1 MARCFNFSAG
11 PAILP
16 EEVLAEAQANLLDY
30 KGAGFSIMECS
41 HRGKEF
47 EPVIAEAQ
55 ANVLKLMGLGDDYY
69 VLFLTGG
76 ASMQFAQIPM
86 NFLGAGQTADY
97 INTGTWANKAV
108 KEAKL
113 VGNVNIAA
121 DTSKEKPA
129 RMPVQ
134 SELKLTNGA
143 SYVHMCTNETIEGS
157 QFKTIPQV
165 SAPLI
170 GDMSSDIFSRP
181 LDFSKFAMIYAG
193 AQKNIG
199 PAGVTL
205 VVIRKDLAARGSDKL
220 PVIMRYKTHID
231 EGAMYNT
238 PPCFSIYLVML
249 VTRWIEKMGGLAALS
264 KQNADKAAKLY
275 AAIDGSG
282 GYFRGTA
289 AKEFRSDMN
298 VTFRLPSEELE
309 EKFVKE
315 ASSKG
320 MKQLK
325 GHRSV
330 GGIRASIYNA
340 FPPAG
345 VDALIA
351 FMQEFAKKN
360 G

>member
-1 MARCFNFSAG
+1 MSRCFNFSAG
-11 PAILP
+11 PAVLP
-16 EEVLAEAQANLLDY
+16 EGVLAEAQANLLDY

-97 INTGTWANKAV
+97 INTGTWTNKAI

-113 VGNVNIAA
+113 VGNVNVAA
-121 DTSKEKPA
+121 DVSKEKPS
-129 RMPVQ
+129 RMPFQ
-134 SELKLTNGA
+134 NELKLTPGA
-143 SYVHMCTNETIEGS
+143 AYFHMCTNETIEGS
-157 QFKTIPQV
+157 QYKVLPEV
-165 SAPLI
+165 SAPMF

-181 LDFSKFAMIYAG
+181 LDFSKFALIYAG

-199 PAGVTL
+199 PAGTTL
-205 VVIRKDLAARGSDKL
+205 VVLRKDLAERGNTKL
-220 PVIMRYKTHID
+220 PVILRYKTHID

-238 PPCFSIYLVML
+238 PPCFPIYLVLL
-249 VTRWIEKMGGLAALS
+249 VTRWIEKKGGLAAIS
-264 KQNADKAAKLY
+264 KINADKAAVLY
-275 AAIDGSG
+275 SAIDGSG
-282 GYFRGTA
+282 GWYRGTA
-289 AKEFRSDMN
+289 HKDFRSDMN

-315 ASSKG
+315 ASANG

-340 FPPAG
+340 FPAAG
-345 VDALIA
+345 VDALVS
-351 FMQEFAKKN
+351 FMRDFQAKN

>member
-11 PAILP
+11 PAVLP

-47 EPVIAEAQ
+47 QPVIEEAQ
-55 ANVLKLMGLGDDYY
+55 ANVLKLMGLGDDHY

-97 INTGTWANKAV
+97 INTGSWSKKAI
-108 KEAKL
+108 KEAKI
-113 VGNVNIAA
+113 VGNVNVAA
-121 DTSKEKPA
+121 DSTGNKPA
-129 RMPVQ
+129 TVPVQ
-134 SELKLTNGA
+134 SDLNLTPGA
-143 SYVHMCTNETIEGS
+143 AYVHMTTNETIDGT
-157 QFKTIPQV
+157 QFKTMPEV
-165 SAPLI
+165 SSPLFA
-170 GDMSSDIFSRP
+170 DMSSDIFSRP
-181 LDFSKFAMIYAG
+181 LDFSKFALIYAG
-193 AQKNIG
+193 AQKNMG

-205 VVIRKDLAARGSDKL
+205 VVLRKDLAGRGNDKL
-220 PVIMRYKTHID
+220 PLIMRYKTHID
-231 EGAMYNT
+231 EGGMYNT
-238 PPCFSIYLVML
+238 PPCFPIYLVML
-249 VTRWIEKMGGLAALS
+249 VTRWIAKAGGLSALA
-264 KQNADKAAKLY
+264 KINTDKASKLY

-282 GYFRGTA
+282 GYYRGTA

-309 EKFVKE
+309 EKFVKA
-315 ASSKG
+315 ASSQG

-340 FPPAG
+340 FPAAG
-345 VDALIA
+345 VDALVS
-351 FMQEFAKKN
+351 FMQEFQTKN